1 MKLKPKITADE
12 ILQMEKDFVGK
23 CILKEKKKFLE
34 HILWQEQEIASLKK
48 SLRAWIHKF
57 TNLVIEN
64 EELKRTPTEYGCDGL
79 IKTEGK

>member
-1 MKLKPKITADE
+1 MKIEPKNMADE
-12 ILQMEKDFVGK
+12 ILQMEKGFVEVYHDEGCK
-23 CILKEKKKFLE
+23 CMLKEKKKFLE

-64 EELKRTPTEYGCDGL
+64 EELKRKPVRYRNE
-79 IKTEGK
+79 